1 MLARTTLVLL
11 MMFTLVG
18 CAGSETGA
26 KKRPARTVV
35 SGIVLLEGFPVE
47 GAVVTLHPI
56 GEGNMALGIT
66 DLGGRFDLETF
77 ERADGVVP
85 GEYQITVSKQVPG
98 DAAAAPSEE
107 NTSGAPQPTVPK
119 QVFAE
124 KYLKPEESGLT
135 VTVGKTPIPMLELKL
150 E

>member
-1 MLARTTLVLL
+1 MLD
-11 MMFTLVG
+11 
-18 CAGSETGA
+18 
-26 KKRPARTVV
+26 
-35 SGIVLLEGFPVE
+35 GFPVE
-47 GAVVTLHPI
+47 GAVATLHPVK
-56 GEGNMALGIT
+56 EGNMALGIT
-66 DLGGRFDLETF
+66 DLGGRFALETF

-85 GEYQITVSKQVPG
+85 GDYQITVSKQVAG
-98 DAAAAPSEE
+98 DAPAASESS
-107 NTSGAPQPTVPK
+107 TPGAPQPTAPK

>member
-1 MLARTTLVLL
+1 MLARTTLVLFT
-11 MMFTLVG
+11 MFTFVG
-18 CAGSETGA
+18 CADSGTGG
-26 KKRPARTVV
+26 KKKPARTAV
-35 SGIVLLEGFPVE
+35 SGIVMLDGVPIE
-47 GAVVTLHPI
+47 GAVVTLHPVQ
-56 GEGNMALGIT
+56 EGNMALGIT

-98 DAAAAPSEE
+98 DAAAPSESS
-107 NTSGAPQPTVPK
+107 TPGAPQPTEPK
-119 QVFAE
+119 QVFAA
-124 KYLKPEESGLT
+124 KYLKPDESGLT